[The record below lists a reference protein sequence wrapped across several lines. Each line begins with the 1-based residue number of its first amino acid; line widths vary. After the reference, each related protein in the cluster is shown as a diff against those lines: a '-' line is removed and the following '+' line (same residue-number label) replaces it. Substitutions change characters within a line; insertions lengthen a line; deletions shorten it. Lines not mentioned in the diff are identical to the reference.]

1 MKSIFCNNIR
11 IKKRFIKCISEVD
24 RTCYLFIGK
33 NPYIRGVVNEIRKN
47 YQNKKD
53 YFENIHAGKV
63 DKLYDYLYGEETDDI
78 EEKIKFIID
87 EMYLDKS
94 EERNRAKLAISEA

>member
-47 YQNKKD
+47 YQNEKD

-63 DKLYDYLYGEETDDI
+63 DKLYDYLYGKETGSW
-78 EEKIKFIID
+78 KIFFQWTGD
-87 EMYLDKS
+87 RE
-94 EERNRAKLAISEA
+94 